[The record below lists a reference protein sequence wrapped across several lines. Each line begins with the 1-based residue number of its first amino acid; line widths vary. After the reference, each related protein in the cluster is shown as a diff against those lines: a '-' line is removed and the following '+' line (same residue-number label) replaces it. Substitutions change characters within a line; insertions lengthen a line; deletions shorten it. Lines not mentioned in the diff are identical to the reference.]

1 MTCIVGYVDG
11 NDIYMGGDRAG
22 VGGYSL
28 RVRDDTKVFRTGD
41 FVFGYTSSFRMG
53 QLIRFKFSPPK
64 HHPDVEDF
72 AYMCTSFIDTLR
84 ECLRDGGYAKDS
96 NNVETGGT
104 FLVGYK
110 GTIYQIYN
118 DFQVSIQSTNFDA
131 CGCGEEYAMGAM
143 HILDG
148 DKKMSPQEKVETALK
163 SAESYSAGVRGPFD
177 VIKLEG
183 EKDAKDKK

>member
-1 MTCIVGYVDG
+1 
-11 NDIYMGGDRAG
+11 MGGDRAG
-22 VGGYSL
+22 VGGLSL

-41 FVFGYTSSFRMG
+41 FVFGYTSSYRMG

-64 HHPDVEDF
+64 HHPDTEDF
-72 AYMCTSFIDTLR
+72 AYMCTSFIDELR
-84 ECLRDGGYAKDS
+84 SCLKDGGYAKDS

-110 GTIYQIYN
+110 GTIYQIQD
-118 DFQVSIQSTNFDA
+118 DFQVSIQSTNYDS

-143 HILDG
+143 HILNG
-148 DKKMSPQEKVETALK
+148 DKKMSPQEKVETSLK
-163 SAESYSAGVRGPFD
+163 VAESYSAGVRGPFD

-183 EKDAKDKK
+183 EKDAKDKE